1 MTRLLLDSS
10 AYIAFKKRHPEV
22 LEILS
27 HAEEIWLSPIVLG
40 ELRAGFLQGSKRE
53 SNERELQMFLESSRV
68 SVLIVDE
75 ETSERYATIRVA
87 LKKAGTPVTLTI
99 SGLLPAPCSTGFPSS
114 PQTAIFRTF
123 PRSLFAT
130 FSPSSTL
137 LPPCLLVPTPVSS
150 CVFPTVLIRTAP
162 SRNSLKR
169 RRL

>member
-22 LEILS
+22 LEILPQ
-27 HAEEIWLSPIVLG
+27 AEEIWLSPIVLG

-87 LKKAGTPVTLTI
+87 LKKAGTPVAANDIWIAASAMQYGLPILTSDRDFQNI
-99 SGLLPAPCSTGFPSS
+99 SQVIVRHFLP
-114 PQTAIFRTF
+114 
-123 PRSLFAT
+123 
-130 FSPSSTL
+130 
-137 LPPCLLVPTPVSS
+137 V
-150 CVFPTVLIRTAP
+150 
-162 SRNSLKR
+162 
-169 RRL
+169 

>member
-22 LEILS
+22 LEILPQ
-27 HAEEIWLSPIVLG
+27 AEEIWLSPIVLG

-87 LKKAGTPVTLTI
+87 LKKAGTPVAANDLWIAASAMQHGLPILTSDRDFQNI
-99 SGLLPAPCSTGFPSS
+99 SQVIVRHFLP
-114 PQTAIFRTF
+114 
-123 PRSLFAT
+123 
-130 FSPSSTL
+130 
-137 LPPCLLVPTPVSS
+137 V
-150 CVFPTVLIRTAP
+150 
-162 SRNSLKR
+162 
-169 RRL
+169 